1 MAATSLSPPPVHDST
16 TASRDYKTNPV
27 PTKQPFVTTSPQNMS
42 PRLTPAPHF
51 PDGPD
56 HSLKY
61 LPASAAAAAA
71 AAVAAEKLSNT
82 NTNKVSTPLA
92 VAAANAIATTNQQ
105 APAVA
110 STASSSN
117 GKTATTAT
125 APAIPAE
132 EEQLTGRPVVD
143 PGLPGVTDNSSSRA
157 YTYPPPL
164 ENDPHTPAPRNYS
177 LPGSTPKNLGSLG
190 KKHKCLYCKTEFTRH
205 HNLKS
210 HLLTHSQ
217 EKPYECQQCQARF
230 RRLHDLKR
238 HTKLHT
244 GERPHE
250 CPTCFRRFARG
261 DALARHAKGPG
272 GCAGRRTSF
281 IDGDPN
287 APQDGSSMEGV
298 EYTAEPESMD
308 DRTSPGDP
316 KASRSD
322 SFRPA
327 TYPGILPPGGL
338 PSLYPGSAPR
348 SRDHSISSQ
357 GGALAPIQQFNQSS
371 GVFQQ
376 GVTDSPK
383 PISPGGSGDHRT
395 IRAIPGTSPILPP
408 PGSNQ
413 HLPSL
418 PPFSNP
424 GSLSSGSAGSASRDG
439 QSQVDLWNT
448 ISRLE
453 TSLNQQRAENDA
465 NMARLRNEHA
475 KELAEN
481 RRALD
486 SMRDELARLHQDR
499 ASELKAVPKAD

>member
-16 TASRDYKTNPV
+16 ASRDYKPTLNS
-27 PTKQPFVTTSPQNMS
+27 TKQTYANSPRDMS

-56 HSLKY
+56 HNLKY
-61 LPASAAAAAA
+61 LPASAAAATAATAA
-71 AAVAAEKLSNT
+71 AAAEKLAN

-92 VAAANAIATTNQQ
+92 VAAAHAIATSTNQ
-105 APAVA
+105 AMAA
-110 STASSSN
+110 STAASSS
-117 GKTATTAT
+117 GKSATTAT
-125 APAIPAE
+125 APPIPIE
-132 EEQLTGRPVVD
+132 EEQLPGRPVVD
-143 PGLPGVTDNSSSRA
+143 PGLPGVSDTSSNRA
-157 YTYPPPL
+157 YTFPPPL
-164 ENDPHTPAPRNYS
+164 GDDPHTPAATRNYS

-190 KKHKCLYCKTEFTRH
+190 KKHKCPYCKTEFTRH

-217 EKPYECQQCQARF
+217 EKPYECPQCQARF

-316 KASRSD
+316 KAPRSD
-322 SFRPA
+322 SFRPS
-327 TYPGILPPGGL
+327 TYPGILPPGGI
-338 PSLYPGSAPR
+338 PSMYPGSAPR

-357 GGALAPIQQFNQSS
+357 GGALAPIQQFNQNS

-376 GVTDSPK
+376 GVIESPK
-383 PISPGGSGDHRT
+383 PISPSGSGDHRG
-395 IRAIPGTSPILPP
+395 IRGIPGTSPILPP
-408 PGSNQ
+408 PGTSQ

-418 PPFSNP
+418 TPFSNP
-424 GSLSSGSAGSASRDG
+424 GSLSSGSAASASRDG

-453 TSLNQQRAENDA
+453 NNINQQRAEHDA
-465 NMARLRNEHA
+465 NIARLRNEHS
-475 KELAEN
+475 KELGEY
-481 RRALD
+481 RRQLD

-499 ASELKAVPKAD
+499 ASELKGLTKSD